1 MIALVLG
8 AVFLLMALVGGLDQF
23 AGCLLPFAW
32 LDHPAQKIMLVAM
45 RTECVE
51 HE

>member
-23 AGCLLPFAW
+23 AGVGVCFLLLGWITRRKNCCLW
-32 LDHPAQKIMLVAM
+32 
-45 RTECVE
+45 R
-51 HE
+51 